1 MLGLHAQLLRHM
13 SEHGLNPG
21 VRLRALVHEGDAP
34 SLLHLVPGVCGAAV
48 VFGGKTSTVGT
59 VPEAG
64 VLQEVVKVP
73 ERATEETVAE
83 TRSLVS
89 ASVTSKDPL
98 VVRVVSVSVSD
109 AASAPLVMTGVSL
122 VPVMV
127 MVTVSLSL
135 SGVLS
140 SSVAVTV

>member
-1 MLGLHAQLLRHM
+1 M
-13 SEHGLNPG
+13 S
-21 VRLRALVHEGDAP
+21 LRADGR
-34 SLLHLVPGVCGAAV
+34 
-48 VFGGKTSTVGT
+48 
-59 VPEAG
+59 
-64 VLQEVVKVP
+64 VLPEVVKVP

-98 VVRVVSVSVSD
+98 VARVVSVSVSD
-109 AASAPLVMTGVSL
+109 AASAPLVMTGASL

-127 MVTVSLSL
+127 IVTVSLSL

>member
-1 MLGLHAQLLRHM
+1 M
-13 SEHGLNPG
+13 S
-21 VRLRALVHEGDAP
+21 LRA
-34 SLLHLVPGVCGAAV
+34 
-48 VFGGKTSTVGT
+48 
-59 VPEAG
+59 AG
-64 VLQEVVKVP
+64 RVLPEVVKEP

-98 VVRVVSVSVSD
+98 VARVVSVSVSD